1 MIYAVEITVATNS
14 DGDTATHYFATH
26 GFASGTADMPA
37 KTHFAPRLLDPGIF
51 RREMS
56 SGSRLVGQARSSFGE
71 LVLANADGALD
82 AWTGYGVY
90 GRAIVLRC
98 SDTGEGAYP
107 AAWSTV
113 FSAVMHSLHAT
124 MRDIRI
130 AVRDR
135 TIELQRPIC
144 SSTFA
149 GTGDAEGDSN
159 MAGRRKPRCYY
170 EPLYPPGLLVD
181 ASRNMFWL
189 HEGSAVDTGVV
200 ALDGGA
206 SFTMGADYTNL
217 ADCLANAP
225 SSGQARIYYGPPV
238 LVRYNAAPAFQAM
251 VDSISAL
258 CVHDAVY
265 PAGANLFTEM
275 GISGVTV
282 NGNPVV
288 EGYFDDESTWL
299 QALSAYAMAGP
310 FWFGFNRLGE
320 FDWYEIADP
329 ASGTSLATLEA
340 RDILAADRLP
350 PSDWA
355 APLWRVTVLDRQ
367 NFSYARTW
375 STVAPYTSYPG
386 MSREYRDSG
395 VHADATVLDKYPA
408 AQDSTVRVV
417 GNVVGDTLA
426 QDWMTLFGADRALW
440 VVKLKF
446 TAALLAL
453 DINDTVTLK
462 LPRYGLSAGAKFLVV
477 AVELNLRAETIT
489 FTLWG

>member
-1 MIYAVEITVATNS
+1 
-14 DGDTATHYFATH
+14 
-26 GFASGTADMPA
+26 
-37 KTHFAPRLLDPGIF
+37 
-51 RREMS
+51 
-56 SGSRLVGQARSSFGE
+56 
-71 LVLANADGALD
+71 
-82 AWTGYGVY
+82 
-90 GRAIVLRC
+90 
-98 SDTGEGAYP
+98 
-107 AAWSTV
+107 
-113 FSAVMHSLHAT
+113 
-124 MRDIRI
+124 
-130 AVRDR
+130 
-135 TIELQRPIC
+135 
-144 SSTFA
+144 
-149 GTGDAEGDSN
+149 
-159 MAGRRKPRCYY
+159 
-170 EPLYPPGLLVD
+170 
-181 ASRNMFWL
+181 
-189 HEGSAVDTGVV
+189 
-200 ALDGGA
+200 
-206 SFTMGADYTNL
+206 
-217 ADCLANAP
+217 
-225 SSGQARIYYGPPV
+225 
-238 LVRYNAAPAFQAM
+238 
-251 VDSISAL
+251 
-258 CVHDAVY
+258 VHDAVY

-426 QDWMTLFGADRALW
+426 QDWMTLFAADRALW

-462 LPRYGLSAGAKFLVV
+462 LPRYGLSAGGKFLVV